1 MENRDRNKMGQN
13 DSSSSSDQ
21 GRKNTDSESNFGQ
34 NIGQSESWD
43 KEPSRRSGGGS
54 SSSDLD
60 EQSDVSSSRSGS
72 RSSSGSSNEH

>member
-1 MENRDRNKMGQN
+1 MENRDRDKLSKN
-13 DSSSSSDQ
+13 DWSSQSDDVN
-21 GRKNTDSESNFGQ
+21 REKNDSESNFGQ
-34 NIGQSESWD
+34 NIGRSESLD

-72 RSSSGSSNEH
+72 RSSSGMTEH